1 MSNQGQKTSILTS
14 VDLEKFRKDGFLVVP
29 NILSDQEITSMKN
42 ACHRIVEEMNPSEH
56 ARTIFNTTDNDQGRS
71 DYFLD
76 SGDKIRFFFEEEALD
91 ENKELKVDKHL
102 AINKIGHALHWWVPE
117 FKEVSFSPKIK
128 TISGELGF
136 KRPAL
141 VQSMY
146 IFKQPGF
153 GGEVTPHKDSTFLST
168 EPQSCI
174 GLWFALEDA
183 TEENGCL
190 WFSPGSH
197 RNPTERRFIRNP
209 DRDGPLTIFTSPP
222 DPHDPSK
229 YVSVPVKRGTLVLI
243 DGQVDHMSAKNT
255 SKNSRHIYTFHI
267 IEKEGVKWD
276 ERNWLQPTDLLPFT
290 ELYEN

>member
-1 MSNQGQKTSILTS
+1 MASSL
-14 VDLEKFRKDGFLVVP
+14 FH
-29 NILSDQEITSMKN
+29 ILSDQEIVSMKN

-56 ARTIFNTTDNDQGRS
+56 ARTIFILLTMIKGRS

-91 ENKELKVDKHL
+91 VNKELKVDKHL

-117 FKEVSFSPKIK
+117 FKEISFSSKIK
-128 TISGELGF
+128 TISKELGF

-174 GLWFALEDA
+174 GFWFALEDA
-183 TEENGCL
+183 TEE
-190 WFSPGSH
+190 
-197 RNPTERRFIRNP
+197 ERMPLVQSRFTQELLQKGDSLETQTGTDLLQYLHLHQI
-209 DRDGPLTIFTSPP
+209 L
-222 DPHDPSK
+222 HDPSK
-229 YVSVPVKRGTLVLI
+229 YVSAPVKRGNYNHFYILNLKDKRI
-243 DGQVDHMSAKNT
+243 
-255 SKNSRHIYTFHI
+255 
-267 IEKEGVKWD
+267 KE
-276 ERNWLQPTDLLPFT
+276 
-290 ELYEN
+290 